1 MSVFWRFIGGG
12 LVVLSAML
20 ASKAYADYAKKRLL
34 QYSGLISLLS
44 HAEGMISRFLSSG
57 DGLWRGF
64 QNEELERVGL
74 LPLLREGESLK
85 SAFLKC
91 REGLALPKKTI
102 EQIEEFI
109 SRAGRDYREGEVAMI
124 SAFRNLLETEMKTE
138 EEALDKNVKVVRVLL
153 LGGSLAFLIMII

>member
-1 MSVFWRFIGGG
+1 MSAFWRFTGGG
-12 LVVLSAML
+12 LVVLSAIL
-20 ASKAYADYAKKRLL
+20 ASNAYSEYAKRRLL
-34 QYSGLISLLS
+34 QYSGLIALLT

-64 QNEELERVGL
+64 KNEELERVGL

-91 REGLALPKKTI
+91 EGAFALEKEAI
-102 EQIEEFI
+102 ERITKFL
-109 SRAGRDYREGEVAMI
+109 STSGSNYREGEVAAI
-124 SAFRNLLETEMKTE
+124 SAFRNQLEAEFKTE
-138 EEALDKNVKVVRVLL
+138 EETLDKSVKVTRALL